1 MMVLFTDFDESQ
13 EEFTIKETAELEA
26 RTIQKE
32 NIENDKKR
40 DEFLRNY
47 KGIMFTTEN
56 LSLATTISVNITTEV
71 KKFQT
76 ENSIFKN
83 RFLCLSVLNSANLFQ
98 LRNKKLDHLRRV
110 EQPNTM
116 DNYSYFC
123 RFFGIDQQT

>member
-40 DEFLRNY
+40 DEYLRNY

-71 KKFQT
+71 KKF
-76 ENSIFKN
+76 
-83 RFLCLSVLNSANLFQ
+83 
-98 LRNKKLDHLRRV
+98 
-110 EQPNTM
+110 
-116 DNYSYFC
+116 
-123 RFFGIDQQT
+123 